1 MSKATIQKLIKEES
15 LKLAK
20 GKSRSRSASRKRSTG
35 RKRSGRR
42 LSSVGKTRTK
52 SRSKS
57 RSKSRGRSQSISG
70 SRALN
75 RAVKHVLHSRLLWAV
90 CALSF
95 GSSVGTY
102 VASNPKLIAFI
113 RDNLYLLFKQHSAYK
128 EAPWYAQWAGNPVM
142 YGAAWWTAYDIAEY
156 LSYVC
161 SALSAL
167 FAYKRIRDVIL
178 TAYKADTRARTRSIR
193 A

>member
-1 MSKATIQKLIKEES
+1 MSKAIIQKLIKEES

-20 GKSRSRSASRKRSTG
+20 GRSRSRSASRKRSSG

-42 LSSVGKTRTK
+42 LSSAGKA
-52 SRSKS
+52 RSKS
-57 RSKSRGRSQSISG
+57 RSRSRGRSQSISG
-70 SRALN
+70 TKALN

-113 RDNLYLLFKQHSAYK
+113 RNSLYIVFQQVPAYK
-128 EAPWYAQWAGNPVM
+128 QAPWYAQYAGAPVL
-142 YGAAWWTAYDIAEY
+142 YGAAWWTAYDIAGY

-161 SALSAL
+161 SALSTL

-178 TAYKADTRARTRSIR
+178 TAYKADTRGRTRSIR